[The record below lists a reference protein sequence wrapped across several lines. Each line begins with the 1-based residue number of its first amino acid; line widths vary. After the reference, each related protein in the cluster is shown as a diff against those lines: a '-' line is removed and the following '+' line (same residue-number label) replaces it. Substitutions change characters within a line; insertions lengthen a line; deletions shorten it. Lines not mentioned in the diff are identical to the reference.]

1 MFWMPCDAGEKVSLG
16 ITVLLAFS
24 VFQLVIAESTPKTSD
39 YFPVIVVYVAF
50 IMSVSAVST
59 VTAIVI
65 LYLNF
70 HPCQYR
76 PPRNARVFLFEYVAK
91 VLCMYSSVPH
101 DDQDDEE
108 LPSGITKV
116 RPVSRVNAEKPLN
129 KSDMNRNK
137 TNEPAYYPENESMKR
152 IAEDV
157 NVICDTI
164 RNKAKMEQILDEWKG
179 VARVVDRMFFWICSL
194 IVICTCAAIF
204 SNRDGSYT
212 GDSTSH

>member
-1 MFWMPCDAGEKVSLG
+1 MPCDAGEKVSLG
-16 ITVLLAFS
+16 ITILLAFS

-76 PPRNARVFLFEYVAK
+76 PPRNTRVFLFEYVAK
-91 VLCMYSSVPH
+91 VLFMYSSVPH
-101 DDQDDEE
+101 DDQDEEE
-108 LPSGITKV
+108 LPLGITKV
-116 RPVSRVNAEKPLN
+116 RPVSHVNAEKPSN
-129 KSDMNRNK
+129 KSDLNKNK
-137 TNEPAYYPENESMKR
+137 TDEPTYYPENESMKR

-194 IVICTCAAIF
+194 IVLCTCAAIF
-204 SNRDGSYT
+204 SNRGSSYT
-212 GDSTSH
+212 GNSTSH